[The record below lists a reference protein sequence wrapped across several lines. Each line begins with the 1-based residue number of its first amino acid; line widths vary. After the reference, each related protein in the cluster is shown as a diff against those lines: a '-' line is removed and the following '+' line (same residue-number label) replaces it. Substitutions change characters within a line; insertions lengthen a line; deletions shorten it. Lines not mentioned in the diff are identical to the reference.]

1 MWDTLAQDLA
11 IPNAVNAGFGG
22 STLEACVYFFDR
34 LIPPL
39 HPASLVVYAG
49 DNDLGDGKTPEQ
61 VLTSFRGLA
70 LMVERK
76 LGSIPFG
83 YISIKPSPARAGILD
98 RIRRANQLIQA
109 EIGNLPS
116 AYWIDVFTAM
126 LDQSS
131 KPRPELFLEDGL
143 HLSRKGYQLWAEL
156 LAPHRHLIVI
166 EDCRKRDTGRLSLQK
181 A

>member
-1 MWDTLAQDLA
+1 MWDTLAQDLD

-61 VLTSFRGLA
+61 VLTSFRALA

-76 LGSIPFG
+76 LGPTPFG
-83 YISIKPSPARAGILD
+83 FISIKPSPARAGILD
-98 RIRRANQLIQA
+98 RIRRTNQLIQA
-109 EIGNLPS
+109 EIANLPS

-143 HLSRKGYQLWAEL
+143 HLSPKGYRLWAEL
-156 LAPHRHLIVI
+156 LAPYRNRIVI
-166 EDCRKRDTGRLSLQK
+166 EDCRNRDTAQLSLQK